1 MTLDVPG
8 PMTRSSG

>member
-1 MTLDVPG
+1 MALDVTG